1 MQSLKEKMLPNF
13 LREMRLKLRLNQK
26 DVAQELGMSSTMYC
40 RIENGER
47 MLQDYQIQRISTLF
61 KVKIETLRALNLADK
76 ISEETKKYS
85 VTEVQ
90 TALAEVN
97 MRFGQNIR

>member
-1 MQSLKEKMLPNF
+1 MQRLKEKMLPIF
-13 LREMRLKLRLNQK
+13 LKKMRLQQHLNQK
-26 DVAQELGMSSTMYC
+26 EVAQELGMSSTMYC

-47 MLQDYQIQRISTLF
+47 MLQDYQLQKLATMFR
-61 KVKIETLRALNLADK
+61 VKIEKLRALNLADK

-85 VTEVQ
+85 VAEVQ

-97 MRFGQNIR
+97 MRFGQNI